1 MKTGWHRRGV
11 KQPSAASDG
20 LGTLGALATMTL
32 LAPAA
37 EHYLR
42 YSRDLEA
49 IEPDEDRT
57 FEKISRLMTE
67 GADTVRH
74 KEGQPVRI
82 SHAKAHGAVTGRLK
96 VNSDLP
102 DYLRQGLFSQ
112 PGKAYDV
119 LIRLAHTPGEFV
131 DDREVSTPRGMAIK
145 VLGVSGDQLA
155 GHFGNTQDF
164 VFDTGKTFLVP
175 GAKSFLQAF
184 KPNATIAPHLSD
196 TTKGV
201 VSSIARA
208 ANKALMFFGTESSQ
222 LDFFGHPFLHPLA
235 ESYYSQSP
243 FRYGEYVAK
252 FRVEPITPGLKEL
265 AGQEFEPQDA
275 NGLRTDVVEY
285 FKTHDV
291 EYVFSVQLAINR
303 DDFSIENAHAEWPED
318 QSPYQ
323 PVARIAIPAQDAYQA
338 AKVKYIE
345 GLSFSPAHTL
355 AAHRPLGSLNRA
367 RMHAYT
373 LLAHKRRNELG
384 VTQIEP
390 DSIAAFPV

>member
-1 MKTGWHRRGV
+1 MSL
-11 KQPSAASDG
+11 Q
-20 LGTLGALATMTL
+20 
-32 LAPAA
+32 APAA
-37 EHYLR
+37 DQYLR
-42 YSRDLEA
+42 YSRDLEE
-49 IEPDEDRT
+49 IGQDEYQT
-57 FEKISRLMTE
+57 FEKIVSLMSE
-67 GADTVRH
+67 GANTVRH

-82 SHAKAHGAVTGRLK
+82 SHAKAHGAVIGRLT
-96 VNSDLP
+96 VHSDLP
-102 DYLRQGLFSQ
+102 EYLRQGLFAQ
-112 PGKAYDV
+112 PDKSYDV

-131 DDREVSTPRGMAIK
+131 DDRKVSTPRGMAIK

-164 VFDTGKTFLVP
+164 VFDTGKTFIVP
-175 GAKSFLQAF
+175 GANSFLQAF

-196 TTKGV
+196 TAKGA
-201 VSSIARA
+201 VSAISRA
-208 ANKALMFFGTESSQ
+208 ANQALMFFGTESSQ

-252 FRVEPITPGLKEL
+252 FSVEPITPGLKEL
-265 AGQEFEPQDA
+265 AGQEFEPLDA

-285 FKTHDV
+285 FRTHDA
-291 EYVFSVQLAINR
+291 EYVFGVQLAANR
-303 DDFSIENAHAEWPED
+303 EDFSVENAHAQWPED
-318 QSPYQ
+318 LSPYQ
-323 PVARIAIPAQDAYQA
+323 AVARITIPAQDAYQA

-373 LLAHKRRNELG
+373 ALANKRRNELG

-390 DSIAAFPV
+390 DSIAAFPL